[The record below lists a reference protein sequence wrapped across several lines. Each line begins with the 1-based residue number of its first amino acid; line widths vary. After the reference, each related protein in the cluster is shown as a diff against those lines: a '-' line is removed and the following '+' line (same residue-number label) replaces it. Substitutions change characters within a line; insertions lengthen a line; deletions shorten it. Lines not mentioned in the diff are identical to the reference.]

1 MAVDASGQAGHLRRA
16 GRAASHLRRHGAGV
30 TLLELKLEGKK
41 RIGGEAFANGQRLQ
55 ENESLGG

>member
-1 MAVDASGQAGHLRRA
+1 MQIWKIAGGGASGQAGQLRRA
-16 GRAASHLRRHGAGV
+16 GRALE
-30 TLLELKLEGKK
+30 LLELQLEGKK